1 MKTMACKTLRAF
13 ILLAAVLLVALA
25 LYVAYLFLSYS
36 RLPDMLPLAAENNPS
51 AVAQTGTEYTLLS
64 FNIGFGAYEPDF
76 GFFMDGGKE
85 SRAFSKE
92 RLLANL
98 ANIEAFLQAQDADF
112 LLIQETDEDG
122 TRTYHV
128 NEREALTN
136 ALGGYA
142 SVWAQNWDSAYLFY
156 PFLEPHGKNVAGLM
170 TFSRFGVS
178 SALRRSLPIE
188 TGYMKLL
195 DLDRCYSVSRIPL
208 ESGAE
213 LVLYNVHLSAYT
225 SDGTIA
231 DEQLDLL
238 IADMAAE
245 YAAGNYAVCGGDF
258 NKDVPGNSPEIFG
271 TEDSGYTWAQPLPRE
286 KFAGTGLA
294 LVAPVGETQ
303 PVPSCRNADSPYHEG
318 QYVVT
323 VDGFIVSENVHVL
336 SGTVLDTGFA
346 YSDHNPV
353 RMVFSLAEQ

>member
-1 MKTMACKTLRAF
+1 MKTMARKALRAF
-13 ILLAAVLLVALA
+13 ILLAAALLAALA

-136 ALGGYA
+136 ALDGYA

-156 PFLEPHGKNVAGLM
+156 PFHEPHGKNVAGLM

-188 TGYMKLL
+188 TNYMKLL

-245 YAAGNYAVCGGDF
+245 YAAAISTKTCWATAPRF
-258 NKDVPGNSPEIFG
+258 SVPWTAAIRGRSPCRARSSPE
-271 TEDSGYTWAQPLPRE
+271 P
-286 KFAGTGLA
+286 A
-294 LVAPVGETQ
+294 LRSSRPSAKRSPSPPAATQ
-303 PVPSCRNADSPYHEG
+303 TARITRSNTS
-318 QYVVT
+318 
-323 VDGFIVSENVHVL
+323 
-336 SGTVLDTGFA
+336 
-346 YSDHNPV
+346 
-353 RMVFSLAEQ
+353 